1 MRKNK
6 RLLIESGF
14 FPSQLLWI
22 LIIASE
28 YCKNKQIKELVIQK
42 KQLSI
47 FKNKL
52 IKKEFK
58 NIKIVL
64 VEDLL
69 PFYLKKNFFLYLL
82 LLPKSILLSFF
93 WNKKNLQLL
102 DWYDY
107 QFFHSITDTYLSL
120 SKDGTIKPNYLV
132 LLKSIYLNL
141 KKEKIAE
148 YLSSQN
154 ISAVITSHNVYTV
167 KTFNS
172 VFRKKKIPVFC
183 QAVSNIYRQP
193 EKKDESWNILH
204 NRKLRK
210 KLLKNTSYS
219 VAHEYWTSK
228 FLGKGDYFDSNL
240 AYKKQKFNRNIKNI
254 VMLHIIRDS
263 PYLAL
268 DKSRIFIN
276 YIDWIDHTIKIIS
289 KSKEKWFF
297 KIHPNSKN
305 WGENPK
311 VLLYK
316 LIKNNKAKN
325 ITILN
330 NGNLKLM
337 KNLHKVVTYSGSASY
352 EAISLGIKPV
362 IISNN
367 SICHYDK
374 STVLKP
380 KNLKE
385 YEKILLSR
393 NYQKFKTSKEQI
405 KLAKKFIYINEKVM
419 SLTKDLNSI
428 PIYRSEKKR
437 KELDYIMVNKS
448 LKKNLLFL
456 KKLGYYI
463 SKGLSHPL
471 SRKGLDLLNK
481 DLR

>member
-1 MRKNK
+1 MKKNK

-28 YCKNKQIKELVIQK
+28 YCSHKQIKEFVIQR

-52 IKKEFK
+52 IKRELK
-58 NIKIVL
+58 NIKLIL

-69 PFYLKKNFFLYLL
+69 PFYLKQNFFLYLL

-93 WNKKNLQLL
+93 WNKKNLQFL

-107 QFFHSITDTYLSL
+107 QFYHSIIDTYQSL
-120 SKDGTIKPNYLV
+120 SKDGTIKPNYFV
-132 LLKSIYLNL
+132 LLKSVYLNL

-148 YLSSQN
+148 YLSSKN

-183 QAVSNIYRQP
+183 QAVSNLYKQP
-193 EKKDESWNILH
+193 EKKDENWNILH
-204 NRKLRK
+204 NKKLRE
-210 KLLKNTSYS
+210 KLLKKISYS
-219 VAHEYWTSK
+219 VAQEYWTNK
-228 FLGKGDYFDSNL
+228 FLGKGDYYDSNL

-276 YIDWIDHTIKIIS
+276 YIDWINHTIKIIS
-289 KSKEKWFF
+289 KSKEKWYF
-297 KIHPNSKN
+297 KVHPNSKS
-305 WGENPK
+305 WGEDPK
-311 VLLYK
+311 VLLNK

-325 ITILN
+325 ITILD

-337 KNLHKVVTYSGSASY
+337 RNLSKVVTFSGSVTY

-367 SICHYDK
+367 SICYYDK
-374 STVLKP
+374 STILKP
-380 KNLKE
+380 KSLNE
-385 YEKILLSR
+385 YEKILLSKDCM
-393 NYQKFKTSKEQI
+393 KFKTSKEQI
-405 KLAKKFIYINEKVM
+405 KTAKKFIYINEKVM
-419 SLTKDLNSI
+419 TLTKDLNSI
-428 PIYRSEKKR
+428 PIYRTEKK
-437 KELDYIMVNKS
+437 KKTLDYVMVNKS
-448 LKKNLLFL
+448 LKKNLPFL
-456 KKLGYYI
+456 KKLGYLI
-463 SKGLSHPL
+463 SQGLTHTLSKKGLKL
-471 SRKGLDLLNK
+471 IY
-481 DLR
+481 

>member
-6 RLLIESGF
+6 RLLIENGF

-28 YCKNKQIKELVIQK
+28 YCKNKQIKELVIQR

-58 NIKIVL
+58 NIKIVS

-69 PFYLKKNFFLYLL
+69 PFYLKRNFFLYLL

-93 WNKKNLQLL
+93 WNKKNSQLL

-107 QFFHSITDTYLSL
+107 QFFHSIIDTYQSL

-132 LLKSIYLNL
+132 LLKSVYLNL

-148 YLSSQN
+148 HLSSQN

-210 KLLKNTSYS
+210 KLLKKISYS
-219 VAHEYWTSK
+219 VAHEYWTNK

-240 AYKKQKFNRNIKNI
+240 AYKKQKFNRNIKII

-276 YIDWIDHTIKIIS
+276 YVDWIDHTIKIIS
-289 KSKEKWFF
+289 KSKEKWYF

-325 ITILN
+325 ITILD

-337 KNLHKVVTYSGSASY
+337 KNLNKVVTFSGSASY

-374 STVLKP
+374 STILKP

-393 NYQKFKTSKEQI
+393 NYKKFKTSKEQI
-405 KLAKKFIYINEKVM
+405 KLAKKFIYINEKIM
-419 SLTKDLNSI
+419 TLTKDLNSL
-428 PIYRSEKKR
+428 PIYRSEKK
-437 KELDYIMVNKS
+437 KKAVDYVMVNKS
-448 LKKNLLFL
+448 LKKNLPFL
-456 KKLGYYI
+456 KKLGHLI
-463 SKGLSHPL
+463 SKGLTHTL
-471 SRKGLDLLNK
+471 SRKGLELIY
-481 DLR
+481 